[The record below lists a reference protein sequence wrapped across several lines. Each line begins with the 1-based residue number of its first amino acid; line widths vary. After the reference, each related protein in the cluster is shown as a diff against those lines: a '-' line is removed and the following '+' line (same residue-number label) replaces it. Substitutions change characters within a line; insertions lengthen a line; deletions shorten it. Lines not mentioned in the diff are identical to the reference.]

1 MGKKS
6 RKGRKKEP
14 HEVTIPPGTAPGSK
28 LTVPL
33 PDGRNLT
40 LTTPPGS
47 KPGDC
52 ISLKEVDRAKNGHPS
67 IALASG
73 RDVGAARDRAD
84 ALQKLTNATVARLR
98 AASSQ
103 AATVARLRAASSQAD
118 VAASRS
124 AVARPPAGIPPPGR
138 APTPPASSMPLTEDE
153 KCALM
158 QRINGLTPE
167 KLDLVVA
174 TLEETSGAV
183 TPSGGGDGSRVDL
196 NALDPTALRSLQQ
209 FVNILSATQPLTLS
223 SLASMPAEHQK
234 NLVGERLYPLVR
246 RVHPELAGKITG
258 MLLELDNAE
267 LLHLIETPDALR
279 LKVDE
284 AIQVLKQWHQDP
296 SKPVFPIVVKA
307 EGEDVMLEVVGSLT
321 IHQVKQ
327 LLNGRVPAP
336 PIGRWGIIFK
346 GVVLE
351 DGRTLA
357 SYDIQTNSE
366 LILMP
371 IVGHP
376 PDRATATPP
385 PSTPDEPSTAHRQQV
400 LRQQQQRLL
409 LLLHA
414 SKCPHKNGKCPVTPH
429 CAKMKR
435 LWDHIKNCKDQQC
448 RMAHCVSS
456 RYVLSHYH
464 RCKDQ
469 RCKVCGPV
477 QDAIRRNG
485 EKIKRS
491 QATATSPPP
500 PASKPVEDQILQA
513 RRISIAAAV
522 AEAAAKDIPPG
533 ENPNSNQRFTNAFQ
547 ALMSLIAI
555 NDDDQ
560 IDLLEYAM
568 TLVLSVGPVEYV
580 KKMKRWPRLRKYWPR
595 LRRRFCSYCGKGT
608 LDLSAPRLMVCGG
621 CGQGRGVG
629 RYCSEACQRAHWP
642 EHQKHCPRLDL

>member
-6 RKGRKKEP
+6 RKGRKKDP

-73 RDVGAARDRAD
+73 PDVDGSG
-84 ALQKLTNATVARLR
+84 RLR
-98 AASSQ
+98 DILAK
-103 AATVARLRAASSQAD
+103 TRELER
-118 VAASRS
+118 AASRS
-124 AVARPPAGIPPPGR
+124 AVARPPAGMPPPGR
-138 APTPPASSMPLTEDE
+138 VSSPTPPASSIPLTDDE
-153 KCALM
+153 KHALA
-158 QRINGLTPE
+158 QSINGLTHE

-196 NALDPTALRSLQQ
+196 NTLDPTALRSLQQ
-209 FVNILSATQPLTLS
+209 FVSILSATQPLTLS

-258 MLLELDNAE
+258 MLLELDNAA

-284 AIQVLKQWHQDP
+284 AIEVLKQWHQDP

-307 EGEDVMLEVVGSLT
+307 GGEDVMLEVVGSLT
-321 IHQVKQ
+321 IHQVKE

-371 IVGHP
+371 IVEHP

-385 PSTPDEPSTAHRQQV
+385 P
-400 LRQQQQRLL
+400 
-409 LLLHA
+409 
-414 SKCPHKNGKCPVTPH
+414 
-429 CAKMKR
+429 
-435 LWDHIKNCKDQQC
+435 
-448 RMAHCVSS
+448 
-456 RYVLSHYH
+456 
-464 RCKDQ
+464 
-469 RCKVCGPV
+469 
-477 QDAIRRNG
+477 
-485 EKIKRS
+485 
-491 QATATSPPP
+491 P
-500 PASKPVEDQILQA
+500 PAAKPVDDLQA

-522 AEAAAKDIPPG
+522 AEAAAKDVPPS
-533 ENPNSNQRFTNAFQ
+533 EDANDNERFC
-547 ALMSLIAI
+547 SAI
-555 NDDDQ
+555 KVLLTAILDEGDDEDARNC
-560 IDLLEYAM
+560 E
-568 TLVLSVGPVEYV
+568 EYV
-580 KKMKRWPRLRKYWPR
+580 DTFNGRHGVRPEEWVKRVKLWPRLRKYWPR

-608 LDLSAPRLMVCGG
+608 LDLSAPRLLVCGG
-621 CGQGRGVG
+621 CGQDRGVG
-629 RYCSEACQRAHWP
+629 RYCSEACQRADWP
-642 EHQKHCPRLDL
+642 EHREVCPAIHTAPAHRQSTLRKTANTVLIGVLAHLGPSALRDLGTEMLEASLARTS